1 MEKLIKQ
8 AEDFVVD
15 LLQNTLD
22 EEYVFHNLKR
32 TQEIVEATQKLVS
45 EGQLKDGD
53 EVALVLAAWF
63 LNTGFTTDEGGVAAH
78 SATIAKDFLASK
90 EYSQKGIDKVES
102 LIWELH
108 SKGGPRSPEGELLHD
123 AVTAYYGAD
132 GLEEKLELYR
142 KEQSLLKQKVVPLI
156 KWRNKFIK
164 RLSIK
169 HKYYTAYADKKWSEG
184 KDDNLKKLIK
194 AKKKDKKEYRKAEIK
209 VKMKDESPQR
219 GVQTLYRVTL
229 RNHMKLSDI
238 ADTKANILLS
248 VNAIIISLLLANL
261 VPILDDPS
269 NTYLLIPTSIFILF
283 SIASMVLSVLA
294 TRPNVTETDF
304 DVDNLEKEK
313 INLLF
318 FGNFERIPIES
329 FKNAIKRTVESKDA
343 IYEMLTMDLYYL
355 GSVLS
360 RKYRILRWTYTI
372 FMIGIIMSVISFGVA
387 LKFYGSEKV
396 MEAVKPLTELPKQV
410 ETKDTINEN

>member
-1 MEKLIKQ
+1 M
-8 AEDFVVD
+8 
-15 LLQNTLD
+15 
-22 EEYVFHNLKR
+22 
-32 TQEIVEATQKLVS
+32 
-45 EGQLKDGD
+45 
-53 EVALVLAAWF
+53 
-63 LNTGFTTDEGGVAAH
+63 
-78 SATIAKDFLASK
+78 
-90 EYSQKGIDKVES
+90 
-102 LIWELH
+102 
-108 SKGGPRSPEGELLHD
+108 
-123 AVTAYYGAD
+123 
-132 GLEEKLELYR
+132 
-142 KEQSLLKQKVVPLI
+142 
-156 KWRNKFIK
+156 
-164 RLSIK
+164 
-169 HKYYTAYADKKWSEG
+169 
-184 KDDNLKKLIK
+184 
-194 AKKKDKKEYRKAEIK
+194 
-209 VKMKDESPQR
+209 KMKDESPQR

>member
-1 MEKLIKQ
+1 MGKLIKQ
-8 AEDFVVD
+8 AEDFVLD
-15 LLQNTLD
+15 LLQNKLD
-22 EEYVFHNLKR
+22 EEYVFHNVHR
-32 TQEIVEATQKLVS
+32 IQEIVEATKKLLS
-45 EGQLKDGD
+45 EGQLKEGD
-53 EVALVLAAWF
+53 EEVLLLAAWF

-78 SATIAKDFLASK
+78 SAAIVKDFLASK
-90 EYSQKGIDKVES
+90 EYPQDGIDKVKS

-108 SKGGPRSPEGELLHD
+108 SKGGFKSPEGEVLHD

-132 GLEEKLELYR
+132 GLVEKMELYR
-142 KEQSLLKQKVVPLI
+142 KEQSQLKQKEIPVV

-164 RLSIK
+164 RLSAK
-169 HKYYTAYADKKWSEG
+169 HKYYTPYAKKEWTEG

-194 AKKKDKKEYRKAEIK
+194 DKKKDKKELRKAEIK
-209 VKMKDESPQR
+209 AQMKDQSPER

-229 RNHMKLSDI
+229 KNHLKLSDI

-269 NTYLLIPTSIFILF
+269 NTYLLIPTFIFILF
-283 SIASMVLSVLA
+283 SIASMILSVLA
-294 TRPNVTETDF
+294 TRPNVTKAEF
-304 DVDNLEKEK
+304 DGENLEKEK

-318 FGNFERIPIES
+318 FGNFEQIPIDN
-329 FKNAIKRTVESKDA
+329 FIKAIKRTVETKDA

-372 FMIGIIMSVISFGVA
+372 FMIGIILSVISFGVA

-396 MEAVKPLTELPKQV
+396 MEAVKPLTELPKD
-410 ETKDTINEN
+410 EPNKTTN